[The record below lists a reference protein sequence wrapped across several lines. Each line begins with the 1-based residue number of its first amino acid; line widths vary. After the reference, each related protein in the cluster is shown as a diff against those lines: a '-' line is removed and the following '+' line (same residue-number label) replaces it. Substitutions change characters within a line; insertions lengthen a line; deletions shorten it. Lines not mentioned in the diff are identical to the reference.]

1 MDAPNRSTAMP
12 TTMKVSITAT
22 DEVTAMVYPPA
33 RKGSLAVSIA
43 LAHGA
48 GANQSSPF
56 MVRMATDLA
65 ARGIG
70 CLTFNFLYTER
81 RRRIPDRNDAL
92 ELCYRKVIEAFH
104 DGKFRELGAGKL
116 VIGGK
121 SMGGRIASQVA
132 AAGDADVAGLVFL
145 GYPLHP
151 PGQPEKLRDRHLP
164 SIKAPM
170 LFVQGARDAFGTPE
184 ELRPVLKR
192 VKAPVEL
199 CAIEGADHS
208 LKVPKKASRPQV
220 EVDAFVLDTIETWV
234 KRAVLKGARQSKI
247 GSG

>member
-1 MDAPNRSTAMP
+1 MP
-12 TTMKVSITAT
+12 TTTKVSITAM
-22 DEVTAMVYPPA
+22 DEITAMIYPPA
-33 RKGSLAVSIA
+33 GKGKLAVSIA

-65 ARGIG
+65 ERGIG

-81 RRRIPDRNDAL
+81 RRRIPDRNDTL

-104 DGKFRELGAGKL
+104 AGQFGSLGKGKL

-132 AAGDADVAGLVFL
+132 AAGGADIAGLVFL

-151 PGQPEKLRDRHLP
+151 PGQPEKLRDAHLP
-164 SIKAPM
+164 AIKAPM
-170 LFVQGARDAFGTPE
+170 LFVQGARDAFGTAE
-184 ELRPVLKR
+184 ELRPILKR

-208 LKVPKKASRPQV
+208 LKVPKRAAKPQA
-220 EVDAFVLDTIETWV
+220 EVDLFVLDTIEAWIRHV
-234 KRAVLKGARQSKI
+234 VLKHQRRAAP
-247 GSG
+247 

>member
-1 MDAPNRSTAMP
+1 MP
-12 TTMKVSITAT
+12 TTMKVSISAT
-22 DEVTAMVYPPA
+22 DQVTAIVYPPA
-33 RKGSLAVSIA
+33 RKGKLPASIV

-56 MVRMATDLA
+56 MVRMASDLA

-81 RRRIPDRNDAL
+81 RRRIPDRNDTL

-104 DGKFRELGAGKL
+104 DGQFGSLAKGKL

-132 AAGDADVAGLVFL
+132 AAGDAEKPVDIGGLVFL

-199 CAIEGADHS
+199 CAIEDADHS
-208 LKVPKKASRPQV
+208 LKVPKRAAKPQA
-220 EVDAFVLDTIETWV
+220 EVDAFVLDTIEAWI
-234 KRAVLKGARQSKI
+234 KRTVLKGAR
-247 GSG
+247 

>member
-1 MDAPNRSTAMP
+1 MP

-22 DEVTAMVYPPA
+22 DEVTTLVYPPA
-33 RKGSLAVSIA
+33 RKGKVPASIA

-56 MVRMATDLA
+56 MVRMASDLA
-65 ARGIG
+65 DRGIG

-81 RRRIPDRNDAL
+81 RRRIPDRNDTL
-92 ELCYRKVIEAFH
+92 ELCYRKVIEAYYGGQF
-104 DGKFRELGAGKL
+104 GSLAKGKL

-132 AAGDADVAGLVFL
+132 AAGDAEIAGLVFL

-170 LFVQGARDAFGTPE
+170 LFVQGARDAFGKPE

-199 CAIEGADHS
+199 CAIEDADHS
-208 LKVPKKASRPQV
+208 LKVPKRAAKPQA
-220 EVDAFVLDTIETWV
+220 EVDAFVLDTIEAWI
-234 KRAVLKGARQSKI
+234 KRTVLKS
-247 GSG
+247 

>member
-1 MDAPNRSTAMP
+1 MP
-12 TTMKVSITAT
+12 TTIKVSITAT
-22 DEVTAMVYPPA
+22 DGVTAIVYPPA
-33 RKGSLAVSIA
+33 RKGKLPVSIA

-48 GANQSSPF
+48 GGNQSSPF

-81 RRRIPDRNDAL
+81 GRRIPDRNDAL

-104 DGKFRELGAGKL
+104 DGKFRSLGEGKL

-132 AAGDADVAGLVFL
+132 AGHDANIDADIAGLVFL

-151 PGQPEKLRDRHLP
+151 PGQPEKLRDAHLP
-164 SIKAPM
+164 AIKTPM

-184 ELRPVLKR
+184 ELRPVIKR
-192 VKAPVEL
+192 IKAPVEL

-208 LKVPKKASRPQV
+208 LKVPKKATHSQA
-220 EVDAFVLDTIETWV
+220 EIDTLVLDTIEAWV
-234 KRAVLKGARQSKI
+234 KRTVLKGAR
-247 GSG
+247 

>member
-1 MDAPNRSTAMP
+1 MP
-12 TTMKVSITAT
+12 TTTKVSITAT
-22 DEVTAMVYPPA
+22 DEVTALIYPPGK
-33 RKGSLAVSIA
+33 KGRLPVAIV

-65 ARGIG
+65 GRGIG

-104 DGKFRELGAGKL
+104 DGKFRGLGEGKL

-132 AAGDADVAGLVFL
+132 AAHDANIDVDIAGLLFL

-151 PGQPEKLRDRHLP
+151 PGQPEKLRDAHLP

-184 ELRPVLKR
+184 ELRPILKR
-192 VKAPVEL
+192 MKAPVEL

-208 LKVPKKASRPQV
+208 LKVPKKASRSQA
-220 EVDAFVLDTIETWV
+220 EVDTLVLDTIETWI
-234 KRAVLKGARQSKI
+234 KRAILKSTR
-247 GSG
+247 